1 MIIDI
6 VIFCLLGVALVV
18 GLFRNP
24 FKCLVDLV
32 LFVIFTFAFYFLL
45 VKFGNN
51 ILSLFNI
58 DAQGLIAN
66 LSATLSDTI
75 KNLNITFNEIGS
87 SNGVTLV
94 GIDSLFENGVFYTAF
109 GNSLINLCYFVVA
122 TLLAD
127 IFAEGIGWAIYGIFR
142 NKVKDMKK
150 TPKRL
155 FGMLTNFVLVAVS
168 LTLSFA
174 PVTTLTNTVS
184 KAISYK
190 DNEGLKN
197 AYTELDGLE
206 TRLKGLK
213 TYQEQVASIKTDV
226 DTYSP
231 KVDALSEKNT
241 TVYAHY
247 TTVGNRINVLD
258 AKTLS
263 VYDRAR
269 LEQIKTIYSSYS
281 SEIEEGEATLNETV
295 ETFTTI
301 KSAVYAANDSF
312 SQLDEGIASIESIK
326 TQFST
331 ITEQLASYAEYEKYC
346 PKIFSFLGNL
356 GFGYGSFTVTYTNE
370 DNQETTLSTS
380 INESVKLLFNNL
392 DSLIE
397 NDIPVAISSISTTID
412 GYYEQAEAFETEYKK
427 YEDQYNDFKENFD
440 SYYTSADA
448 SLTEA
453 DSALDEADTVLSDIE
468 KNYN

>member
-32 LFVIFTFAFYFLL
+32 LFVIFTFVFYFLL

-168 LTLSFA
+168 LTISFA

-247 TTVGNRINVLD
+247 TTV
-258 AKTLS
+258 
-263 VYDRAR
+263 
-269 LEQIKTIYSSYS
+269 
-281 SEIEEGEATLNETV
+281 

-301 KSAVYAANDSF
+301 KSAFYAANDSF

-412 GYYEQAEAFETEYKK
+412 GYYEQDEAFETKYKK
-427 YEDQYNDFKENFD
+427 YEDRYIDFKVNFD